1 VWYCEIGPILIVDM
15 EVNPNKKRV
24 TPIIVWGLSNIWQR
38 MSGGCFEGYVVNK
51 CGSYDVP
58 RSGYKYI
65 HCDLINC
72 EGYMIMTLTIES
84 YFATSFYLCLNIG
97 GFVHITNFGVTFH
110 NKFERGDW
118 GLVIRVGVSTINKY
132 IDPFH
137 MLLHFVPTRTI
148 HEFVQ
153 NKNLEDL
160 GTIKVFVISIYGRS
174 AKSISL
180 LY

>member
-1 VWYCEIGPILIVDM
+1 M
-15 EVNPNKKRV
+15 
-24 TPIIVWGLSNIWQR
+24 
-38 MSGGCFEGYVVNK
+38 MSEGCFEGYVVNR

-72 EGYMIMTLTIES
+72 ESYMIMTLTTRS
-84 YFATSFYLCLNIG
+84 YFATSFSLCLNIG

-118 GLVIRVGVSTINKY
+118 GLVIRVGVSTIIKY
-132 IDPFH
+132 IDPFLI
-137 MLLHFVPTRTI
+137 LLHFVPTCTI
-148 HEFVQ
+148 HEFIQ
-153 NKNLEDL
+153 NENLKGL
-160 GTIKVFVISIYGRS
+160 GTIRIVVISIYGRS

-180 LY
+180 VVSSGLGDDDAQTIAFYPQFYFQYVYVVGEGI